1 MESWNNPRG
10 MLTCTKNWVSKVRNA
25 AQDGRLSAG
34 RQRQRRML
42 KRGKTRILGYE
53 TRQCNSRAQRSTVQQ
68 KQGKAVDE
76 EPRAASEA
84 LACLLVCLRRS
95 SKSRDLGVVDAVKQ
109 KVRADS
115 LDSTVPLTREYN
127 TDGRKWWIEQT
138 LASLP
143 LGGLSLRRSL
153 RRGMNEEK

>member
-1 MESWNNPRG
+1 MK
-10 MLTCTKNWVSKVRNA
+10 L
-25 AQDGRLSAG
+25 L
-34 RQRQRRML
+34 
-42 KRGKTRILGYE
+42 
-53 TRQCNSRAQRSTVQQ
+53 
-68 KQGKAVDE
+68 
-76 EPRAASEA
+76 

-153 RRGMNEEK
+153 RRGMNGEK